1 VTGENQ
7 PRMDEARPG
16 LETLMQHLGEEKGP
30 WGAAAPPIVQTSTFV
45 FQSLE
50 EFDAGMV
57 DFDSPK
63 NAYTRVSNPTTQ
75 LAQRKIAA
83 IEGSEACLLTAS
95 GMGAIS
101 AVIMANVTAGAH
113 VVAVENAYGP
123 TYGFLEYLRRFG
135 VETTWVDGRSTDEI
149 VDACRAETSLI
160 YLESPTSG
168 LFRLQDL
175 AAVAKFARARG
186 ITTAID
192 NTYAAG
198 VTQKPIALGIDYTM
212 HTASKYFGGHSDVV
226 AGAICC
232 SRERMERLRADE
244 NQLLGATISPFN
256 SWLILRGLRTLTL
269 RLEQSRRTA
278 TALAQA
284 LRGHRG
290 VAEVIYPG
298 LPDFEQAEL
307 FGKQM
312 TAAGGLVTVFPKV
325 RERAELAPIF
335 DRLRHFKLG
344 VSWGGHESLAVPM
357 SPHPKDWPAPRH
369 CVRFYCGLETT
380 EDLVADAV
388 RALEI

>member
-1 VTGENQ
+1 
-7 PRMDEARPG
+7 MDDVRPG

-45 FQSLE
+45 FQTLE

-83 IEGSEACLLTAS
+83 IEGAEACLLTAS

-101 AVIMANVTAGAH
+101 AVIMANVAAGAH

-123 TYGFLEYLRRFG
+123 THGFLEYLRRFG

-149 VDACRAETSLI
+149 KGACRAETSLI

-175 AAVAKFARARG
+175 AAVAEFARARG
-186 ITTAID
+186 IATAID
-192 NTYAAG
+192 NTYSAG
-198 VTQKPIALGIDYTM
+198 ITQKPLALGIDYAL

-232 SRERMERLRADE
+232 SRARMERLRADE

-269 RLEQSRRTA
+269 RLEQSRRSA
-278 TALAQA
+278 AALAEA
-284 LRGHRG
+284 LQGHPG
-290 VAEVIYPG
+290 VEQVIYIG

-307 FGKQM
+307 FGRQM
-312 TAAGGLVTVFPKV
+312 SAAGGLVTVFPKV

-335 DRLRHFKLG
+335 ERLRHFKLG

-357 SPHPKDWPAPRH
+357 TPQPKDWPAPRP
-369 CVRFYCGLETT
+369 CIRFYCGLETT
-380 EDLVADAV
+380 ADLVDDAV
-388 RALEI
+388 QALRV